1 MWSLERDVPLKACPD
16 MFFRRDKIC
25 HGAVSGRHCAITH
38 FLNKDD
44 LYDMLSARIYELRKM
59 GDPDPATRYLEGEAK
74 AAAVYKALLEREA
87 EFGLL

>member
-1 MWSLERDVPLKACPD
+1 
-16 MFFRRDKIC
+16 
-25 HGAVSGRHCAITH
+25 
-38 FLNKDD
+38 
-44 LYDMLSARIYELRKM
+44 MLSARIYELRKI